1 MKQAEK
7 DFLANFIAKRKE
19 AIELKYKEAVEQAA
33 ARADLEQKTWLE
45 THRFEMLQ
53 GALHDVLSKFQEKV
67 RCGYELVGQHDRF
80 WPEVTP
86 SGFLSI
92 PLIVP
97 QKKLQKHAAEV
108 RQAALDEQLNLAR
121 VQRDAALAVI
131 EQEALQALEHFRAE
145 QSEQSDFDAIR
156 KLLGEVE

>member
-7 DFLANFIAKRKE
+7 DFLTDFIAKRKE
-19 AIELKYKEAVEQAA
+19 AIELRYKEAIDQAA

-45 THRFEMLQ
+45 VHRYEMLQ
-53 GALHDVLSKFQEKV
+53 GAPHDVLTRFQE
-67 RCGYELVGQHDRF
+67 RIREGYTLVGPHEKF
-80 WPEVTP
+80 WVDTAP
-86 SGFLSI
+86 GFLSI

-97 QKKLQKHAAEV
+97 VKQLQKHAAEV
-108 RQAALDEQLNLAR
+108 RQAALDEHLNTAR
-121 VQRDAALAVI
+121 GQRDAALAAI

-156 KLLGEVE
+156 KLLGRE

>member
-1 MKQAEK
+1 MKQSEK

-33 ARADLEQKTWLE
+33 ARADIEQKTWLQI
-45 THRFEMLQ
+45 HRYEMLQ
-53 GALHDVLSKFQEKV
+53 GAPHDVLIKFQEKV
-67 RCGYELVGQHDRF
+67 RCGYELVGPHEKF
-80 WPEVTP
+80 WVETMP
-86 SGFLSI
+86 GFLSI

-121 VQRDAALAVI
+121 VARDAALAGV
-131 EQEALQALEHFRAE
+131 EGEALKALEHFRAE
-145 QSEQSDFDAIR
+145 QSEQSDADAIR
-156 KLLGEVE
+156 KLLGEAE

>member
-45 THRFEMLQ
+45 VHRYEMLQ
-53 GALHDVLSKFQEKV
+53 GAPHDVLQKFQEKV
-67 RCGYELVGQHDRF
+67 RCGYELVGPHEKF
-80 WPEVTP
+80 WVEAMP
-86 SGFLSI
+86 GFLSV

-121 VQRDAALAVI
+121 VQRDAALAAI
-131 EQEALQALEHFRAE
+131 EQEAFAALEHFRAE
-145 QSEQSDFDAIR
+145 QSEQSDADAVR
-156 KLLGEVE
+156 KLLDGAE

>member
-1 MKQAEK
+1 MKQSEK

-33 ARADLEQKTWLE
+33 ARADIEQKTWLQV
-45 THRFEMLQ
+45 HRFEKLQ
-53 GALHDVLSKFQEKV
+53 GALHDVLIKFQEKA
-67 RCGYELVGQHDRF
+67 RCVYELVGQHDRF
-80 WPEVTP
+80 WPEVTT
-86 SGFLSI
+86 SGFLSV

-145 QSEQSDFDAIR
+145 QSEQSDTDAIR
-156 KLLGEVE
+156 KLLGNE

>member
-1 MKQAEK
+1 MKQSEK

-19 AIELKYKEAVEQAA
+19 AIELKYKEAVDQAT
-33 ARADLEQKTWLE
+33 ARADLERKTWLE
-45 THRFEMLQ
+45 VHRYEMLQ
-53 GALHDVLSKFQEKV
+53 GAPHDVLQKFQEKV
-67 RCGYELVGQHDRF
+67 RLGYELVGQHDRF

-86 SGFLSI
+86 NGFLSI
-92 PLIVP
+92 PLVVP

-131 EQEALQALEHFRAE
+131 EQEAFAALEHFRAE
-145 QSEQSDFDAIR
+145 QSEQLDFDAIR
-156 KLLGEVE
+156 KLLGDE

>member
-1 MKQAEK
+1 MKQVEK
-7 DFLANFIAKRKE
+7 DFLEQFIAGRKQ
-19 AIELKYKEAVEQAA
+19 AIDNKYKEAVDQAV
-33 ARADLEQKTWLE
+33 ARADLEAKTWLE
-45 THRFEMLQ
+45 VHRYEMLQ
-53 GALHDVLSKFQEKV
+53 GAPHDVLIKFQEKV
-67 RCGYELVGQHDRF
+67 RLGYELVGPHDKF
-80 WPEVTP
+80 WPESMP
-86 SGFLSI
+86 GFLSI

-97 QKKLQKHAAEV
+97 VKQLQKHAAEV

-121 VQRDAALAVI
+121 VQRNAALAVI